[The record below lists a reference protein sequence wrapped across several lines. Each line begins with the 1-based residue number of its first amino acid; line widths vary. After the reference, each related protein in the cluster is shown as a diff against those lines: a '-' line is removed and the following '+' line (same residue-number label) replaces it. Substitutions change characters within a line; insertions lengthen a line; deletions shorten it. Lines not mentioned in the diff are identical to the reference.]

1 MLKDNPVVKKIVE
14 TGEERIGKLAQQLL
28 ANEKFVAMI
37 QKLVSSSLAAKGT
50 IDKSIKTALAA
61 MNVPSSS
68 EVDELKARLSSL
80 ERAVASL
87 KEQLNEAKAGESTRK

>member
-37 QKLVSSSLAAKGT
+37 QKLVASSLAAKGT
-50 IDKSIKTALAA
+50 VDKSLKTALAA

-68 EVDELKARLSSL
+68 DVDELKARLSSL
-80 ERAVASL
+80 ERTVSSL
-87 KEQLNEAKAGESTRK
+87 KEQVSSLASSEASRK